1 VPVALKL
8 IVGLGNP
15 GPEHLMTRHNA
26 GFWFADVLAAKYS
39 LGFRSESRFKSEV
52 CRLSTT
58 DHDCYLCK
66 PMTFMNRSGQPVQAI
81 AGFYKIALNEIL
93 VVHDEID
100 LEAGVVRFKQ
110 GGGHGGHNGLRD
122 IIEKMGSNEFNRLRI
137 GVGHPGSS
145 SEVVNY
151 VLERAPAAEEDLIMQ
166 SIADVMEMI
175 PQILSGEFQKVMHEL
190 HSSEKSKDKSE
201 KGTYDENND

>member
-1 VPVALKL
+1 MPSAIKL

-26 GFWFADVLAAKYS
+26 GFWFADVLAAKYLLS
-39 LGFRSESRFKSEV
+39 FRSESRFKSEV
-52 CRLSTT
+52 CRLSTV

-66 PMTFMNRSGQPVQAI
+66 PMTFMNSSGQPVQTI
-81 AGFYKIALNEIL
+81 ASFYKIALNEIL

-100 LEAGVVRFKQ
+100 LEPGVVRFKQ

-122 IIEKMGSNEFNRLRI
+122 IIEKMGGNEFYRLRI

-151 VLERAPAAEEDLIMQ
+151 VLDRAPAEGEDLVMQ
-166 SIADVMEMI
+166 SIGDVMEMI
-175 PQILSGEFQKVMHEL
+175 PQILSGEFHKVMNML
-190 HSSEKSKDKSE
+190 HRSGKNGTEENKKENSEGD
-201 KGTYDENND
+201 

>member
-1 VPVALKL
+1 MPSALKL

-39 LGFRSESRFKSEV
+39 LSFRSESRFNSEV
-52 CRLSTT
+52 CRLSTAG
-58 DHDCYLCK
+58 HDSYLCK

-122 IIEKMGSNEFNRLRI
+122 IIEKMGGNEFNRLRI
-137 GVGHPGSS
+137 GVGHPGNS

-166 SIADVMEMI
+166 GISDVMEMI
-175 PQILSGEFQKVMHEL
+175 PQILSGDFQMVMHKI
-190 HSSEKSKDKSE
+190 HTSEKLKVKSE
-201 KGTYDENND
+201 NGTDDEKND

>member
-1 VPVALKL
+1 MPSAIKL

-26 GFWFADVLAAKYS
+26 GFWFIDVLAAKYS
-39 LGFRSESRFKSEV
+39 LVFRSESRFRSEV
-52 CRLSTT
+52 CRLSTI

-66 PMTFMNRSGQPVQAI
+66 PMDFMNRSGQPVQAI
-81 AGFYKIALNEIL
+81 AGFYKISINEIL
-93 VVHDEID
+93 VVHDDID
-100 LEAGVVRFKQ
+100 IEPGVVRFKQ

-145 SEVVNY
+145 SDVVNY
-151 VLERAPAAEEDLIMQ
+151 VLERAPAAEEELIMQ
-166 SIADVMEMI
+166 SIAEVMEMI
-175 PQILSGEFQKVMHEL
+175 PHILTGEFQKVMQEL
-190 HSSEKSKDKSE
+190 HSSEKSKNKSE
-201 KGTYDENND
+201 KGTDDENND